1 MVLKSMNKRGVAC
14 LFAGVMM
21 LSTGVSAA
29 EEAPVK
35 EEAPASPALEKEAV
49 AVASPA
55 PWYENAGKPF
65 KVDAL
70 VNLTAGWTENEAEG
84 FDGRPLMS
92 VHRARVWFRGNAH
105 KRLKYVA
112 HLAFDRIGADQYAL
126 LQGKPFSASRAP
138 AVQDAFAQWDVYGSG
153 ALRLTGGWMR
163 PQIGRE
169 NTAVVVALPN
179 QEPALTAALVR
190 TATVGA
196 GHGRATGLN
205 LGGRVTLGE
214 SKIFYHLGMFA
225 PTGSGTTEEGVEYD
239 QSMGGT
245 ASPLFTGSLMYGY
258 GKMSQLKN
266 GDYLF
271 LPNSWS
277 KDLEILVGG
286 SASSQGETDR
296 FNSTMVYSGFGSISA
311 FGVTVDG
318 EYVAADR
325 EGLDGETYG
334 NTAWH
339 ARVGYNVD
347 LDDSIFTPFVLVT
360 ELSGDDVTAEAW
372 NGGVKGLG
380 FFAGQGRLIDAG
392 FNWHMRQ
399 HKLRLGLHTLFTQ
412 HNQEEGEPAK
422 LPIREG
428 MAGFLTLQVH
438 Q

>member
-1 MVLKSMNKRGVAC
+1 M
-14 LFAGVMM
+14 
-21 LSTGVSAA
+21 
-29 EEAPVK
+29 
-35 EEAPASPALEKEAV
+35 
-49 AVASPA
+49 
-55 PWYENAGKPF
+55 
-65 KVDAL
+65 
-70 VNLTAGWTENEAEG
+70 NLTAGWTENEAEG

-225 PTGSGTTEEGVEYD
+225 PTGSVPPRRALNTTRAWEGRQVPC
-239 QSMGGT
+239 S
-245 ASPLFTGSLMYGY
+245 GSLMYGY

-286 SASSQGETDR
+286 SASSRGRPTD
-296 FNSTMVYSGFGSISA
+296 STPPWSTRDSEVSA
-311 FGVTVDG
+311 HSASLWT
-318 EYVAADR
+318 
-325 EGLDGETYG
+325 G
-334 NTAWH
+334 NTWLQTGKVWMGNLRKYGVAC
-339 ARVGYNVD
+339 
-347 LDDSIFTPFVLVT
+347 T
-360 ELSGDDVTAEAW
+360 SG
-372 NGGVKGLG
+372 
-380 FFAGQGRLIDAG
+380 
-392 FNWHMRQ
+392 
-399 HKLRLGLHTLFTQ
+399 
-412 HNQEEGEPAK
+412 
-422 LPIREG
+422 
-428 MAGFLTLQVH
+428 LQCGPR
-438 Q
+438 